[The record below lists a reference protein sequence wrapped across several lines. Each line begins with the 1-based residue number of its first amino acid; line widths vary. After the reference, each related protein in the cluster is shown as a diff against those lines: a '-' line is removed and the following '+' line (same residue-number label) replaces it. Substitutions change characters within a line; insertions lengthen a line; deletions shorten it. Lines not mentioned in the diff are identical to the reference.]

1 MDLPEMRLHA
11 LQLAVS
17 SGEKCYGAARI
28 LATADL
34 FFLFL
39 KNGNEAREPQPSIQ
53 HTDQEVLSATSL
65 GCAPQH

>member
-17 SGEKCYGAARI
+17 SSEKWYGAARVVT
-28 LATADL
+28 TAEL

-39 KNGNEAREPQPSIQ
+39 EGGSGAGEPRPSIQ
-53 HTDQEVLSATSL
+53 HIDLESLSETSL
-65 GCAPQH
+65 DCALQ